1 MGRLLLIKFL
11 LMAITSAALAQPPNV
26 IVIMTDDTG
35 NNIGYQG
42 NPYVTTPHIDSLAIE
57 GVSLSNFH
65 QMPMCTASRAGLM
78 SGQYAEHTG
87 AWRTSLGRTMMRGDV
102 YTIAEAFRDNGYATA
117 HYGKWHLG
125 DNWPMAP
132 QDQGFNDVV
141 GLRCGGIGQI
151 ADYWGNDYFDDT
163 YYRNGKPEKFD
174 GYWTDVFFNET
185 MRFIRGKKD
194 EPFFIYLAPNIT
206 HLPLKVAEKYSK
218 KHVDNGI
225 DEKLAI
231 LYGMIDNLDENMGRL
246 LACLRETGVDEK
258 TIILMTT
265 DDGVQG
271 ASISR
276 TPDYWNMGM
285 RGKKGSQEEGG
296 HRVFSY
302 LRWTGGNIGTP
313 GVNND
318 TLISIQDVYPTMLD
332 LCGLPMPENIEF
344 SGRSFKPYL
353 TSPLNPEEDDR
364 LIFFYYYNPKKIDQR
379 ENQTCVI
386 WKNWRLIANT
396 QLYDISKDKMQ
407 ENDVAIDYPEVVKKL
422 QVEFDDYHAI
432 GKPLIKE
439 PVRFIIGDP
448 RALVQELTS
457 QDVYWTQGIS
467 SGQAFGQG
475 DCEKL
480 EQAHG
485 PYKVTIARD
494 GKYTFTLSRYPLYTG
509 MTFGESHRS
518 VGTFHIEKV
527 RMSIAGQTVEKAVT
541 PEDTHARFTLD
552 LKAGDANLD
561 TALIGDGNDG
571 VAYFVTIEFSGE
583 SS

>member
-1 MGRLLLIKFL
+1 MGRLLFIEFL
-11 LMAITSAALAQPPNV
+11 LMAITSAALAQQPNV
-26 IVIMTDDTG
+26 IMIMTDDTG

-42 NPYVTTPHIDSLAIE
+42 NPYVTTPHIDSLATE

-102 YTIAEAFRDNGYATA
+102 YTIAEAFRDNGYATG

-163 YYRNGKPEKFD
+163 YYRNGKPEKFE
-174 GYWTDVFFNET
+174 GYCTDVFFNET
-185 MRFIRGKKD
+185 MRFIREKKD

-271 ASISR
+271 AAVSR

-313 GVNND
+313 GVNNE

-332 LCGLPMPENIEF
+332 LCGLPMPRNVEF

-364 LIFFYYYNPKKIDQR
+364 PIFFYYYNPKKIDQR

-407 ENDVAIDYPEVVKKL
+407 ENDVAVDYPEVVKKL
-422 QVEFDDYHAI
+422 QAEFDAYHAS
-432 GKPLIKE
+432 GKPLIQE

-457 QDVYWTQGIS
+457 QDVYWTQDIS
-467 SGQAFGQG
+467 GGQAFGQG

-485 PYKVTIARD
+485 PYKVTIAHD

-509 MTFGESHRS
+509 MTFGEGHRS

-527 RMSIAGQTVEKAVT
+527 RMSLAGQTVEKAVT
-541 PEDTHARFTLD
+541 PEDTHASFTLD
-552 LKAGDANLD
+552 LKAGDTDLD
-561 TALIGDGNDG
+561 TALVGDGYDG

>member
-1 MGRLLLIKFL
+1 MGRLLFIEFL
-11 LMAITSAALAQPPNV
+11 LMAITSAALAQQPNV

-42 NPYVTTPHIDSLAIE
+42 NPYVTTPHIDSLATE

-102 YTIAEAFRDNGYATA
+102 YTIAEAFRDNGYATG

-163 YYRNGKPEKFD
+163 YYRNGKPEKFE
-174 GYWTDVFFNET
+174 GYCTDVFFNET
-185 MRFIRGKKD
+185 MRFIREKKD

-246 LACLRETGVDEK
+246 LACLKETGVDEK

-271 ASISR
+271 AAVSR

-313 GVNND
+313 GINNE

-332 LCGLPMPENIEF
+332 LCGLPMPRNVEF

-407 ENDVAIDYPEVVKKL
+407 ENDVAADYPEVVKKL
-422 QVEFDDYHAI
+422 QAEFDAYHAS
-432 GKPLIKE
+432 GKPLIQE

-457 QDVYWTQGIS
+457 QDVYWTQDIS
-467 SGQAFGQG
+467 GGQAFGQG

-485 PYKVTIARD
+485 PYKVAIARD

-509 MTFGESHRS
+509 MTFGEGHRS
-518 VGTFHIEKV
+518 VGSFHIEKV
-527 RMSIAGQTVEKAVT
+527 CMSIAGQTVEKAVT
-541 PEDTHARFTLD
+541 PEDTHASFTLD
-552 LKAGDANLD
+552 LKAGDTDLD
-561 TALIGDGNDG
+561 TALVGDGYDG

>member
-1 MGRLLLIKFL
+1 MGRLLFIEFL
-11 LMAITSAALAQPPNV
+11 LMAITSAALAQQPNV
-26 IVIMTDDTG
+26 IMIMTDDTG

-42 NPYVTTPHIDSLAIE
+42 NPYVTTPHIDSLATE

-102 YTIAEAFRDNGYATA
+102 YTIAEAFRDNGYATG

-163 YYRNGKPEKFD
+163 YYRNGKPEKFE
-174 GYWTDVFFNET
+174 GYCTDVFFNET
-185 MRFIRGKKD
+185 MRFIREKKD

-246 LACLRETGVDEK
+246 LACLKETGVDEK

-276 TPDYWNMGM
+276 TPNYWNMGM

-302 LRWTGGNIGTP
+302 LRWIGGNIGTP
-313 GVNND
+313 GFKNN
-318 TLISIQDVYPTMLD
+318 TLISIQDVYPVSYTHLRAH
-332 LCGLPMPENIEF
+332 E
-344 SGRSFKPYL
+344 
-353 TSPLNPEEDDR
+353 TPL
-364 LIFFYYYNPKKIDQR
+364 
-379 ENQTCVI
+379 
-386 WKNWRLIANT
+386 
-396 QLYDISKDKMQ
+396 
-407 ENDVAIDYPEVVKKL
+407 
-422 QVEFDDYHAI
+422 H
-432 GKPLIKE
+432 
-439 PVRFIIGDP
+439 
-448 RALVQELTS
+448 LV
-457 QDVYWTQGIS
+457 
-467 SGQAFGQG
+467 
-475 DCEKL
+475 
-480 EQAHG
+480 
-485 PYKVTIARD
+485 
-494 GKYTFTLSRYPLYTG
+494 
-509 MTFGESHRS
+509 
-518 VGTFHIEKV
+518 
-527 RMSIAGQTVEKAVT
+527 
-541 PEDTHARFTLD
+541 
-552 LKAGDANLD
+552 
-561 TALIGDGNDG
+561 
-571 VAYFVTIEFSGE
+571 
-583 SS
+583 

>member
-1 MGRLLLIKFL
+1 MGRLLFIEFL
-11 LMAITSAALAQPPNV
+11 LMAITSAALAQQPNV

-42 NPYVTTPHIDSLAIE
+42 NPYVTTPHIDSLATE

-102 YTIAEAFRDNGYATA
+102 YTIAEAFRDNGYATG

-163 YYRNGKPEKFD
+163 YYRNGKPEKFE
-174 GYWTDVFFNET
+174 GYCTDVFFNET
-185 MRFIRGKKD
+185 MRFIREKKD

-246 LACLRETGVDEK
+246 LACLKETGVDEK

-271 ASISR
+271 AAVSR

-313 GVNND
+313 GINNE

-332 LCGLPMPENIEF
+332 LCGLPMPRNVEF

-364 LIFFYYYNPKKIDQR
+364 PIFFYYYNPKKIDQR

-407 ENDVAIDYPEVVKKL
+407 ENDVAADYPEVVKKL
-422 QVEFDDYHAI
+422 QAEFDAYHAS
-432 GKPLIKE
+432 GKPLIQE

-457 QDVYWTQGIS
+457 QDVYWTQDIS
-467 SGQAFGQG
+467 GGQAFGQG

-485 PYKVTIARD
+485 PYKVAIARD

-509 MTFGESHRS
+509 MTFGEGHRS
-518 VGTFHIEKV
+518 VGSFHIEKV
-527 RMSIAGQTVEKAVT
+527 CMSIAGQTVEKAVT
-541 PEDTHARFTLD
+541 PEDTHASFTLD
-552 LKAGDANLD
+552 LKAGDTDLD
-561 TALIGDGNDG
+561 TALVGDGYDG

>member
-1 MGRLLLIKFL
+1 MGRLLFIEFL
-11 LMAITSAALAQPPNV
+11 LMAITSAALAQRPNV

-42 NPYVTTPHIDSLAIE
+42 NPYVTTPHIDSLATE

-102 YTIAEAFRDNGYATA
+102 YTIAEAFRDNGYATG

-163 YYRNGKPEKFD
+163 YYRNGKPEKFE
-174 GYWTDVFFNET
+174 GYCTDVFFNET
-185 MRFIRGKKD
+185 MRFIREKKD

-271 ASISR
+271 AAVSR

-313 GVNND
+313 GVNNE

-332 LCGLPMPENIEF
+332 LCGLPMPRNVEF

-364 LIFFYYYNPKKIDQR
+364 PIFFYYYNPKKIDQR

-407 ENDVAIDYPEVVKKL
+407 ENDVAVDYPEVVKKL
-422 QVEFDDYHAI
+422 QAEFDAYHAS
-432 GKPLIKE
+432 GKPLIQE

-457 QDVYWTQGIS
+457 QDVYWTQDIS
-467 SGQAFGQG
+467 GGQAFGQG

-485 PYKVTIARD
+485 PYKVAIARD

-509 MTFGESHRS
+509 MTFGEGHRS
-518 VGTFHIEKV
+518 VGSFHIEKV

-552 LKAGDANLD
+552 LKAGDADLD

-571 VAYFVTIEFSGE
+571 IAYFVTIEFSGE

>member
-1 MGRLLLIKFL
+1 MNVL
-11 LMAITSAALAQPPNV
+11 LMAITGAALAQQPNV

-42 NPYVTTPHIDSLAIE
+42 NPYVTTPHIDSLATE

-102 YTIAEAFRDNGYATA
+102 YTIAEAFRDNGYATG

-163 YYRNGKPEKFD
+163 YYRNGKPEKFE
-174 GYWTDVFFNET
+174 GYCTDVFFNET
-185 MRFIRGKKD
+185 MRFIRENKD

-206 HLPLKVAEKYSK
+206 HLPLKVAENYAK
-218 KHVDNGI
+218 KHIDNGI

-231 LYGMIDNLDENMGRL
+231 LYGMVDNLDENMGRL
-246 LACLRETGVDEK
+246 LACLKETGVDEK

-271 ASISR
+271 ASVSR

-313 GVNND
+313 GVNNE

-332 LCGLPMPENIEF
+332 LCGLPMPENVEF

-353 TSPLNPEEDDR
+353 TAPLNPEEDDR
-364 LIFFYYYNPKKIDQR
+364 LIFFYYYNPKNIDQR

-407 ENDVAIDYPEVVKKL
+407 ENDVAAGFPEVVKKL
-422 QVEFDDYHAI
+422 QEEFDTYHAI
-432 GKPLIKE
+432 GKPLIQE

-448 RALVQELTS
+448 CAPVQDLTS
-457 QDVYWTQGIS
+457 QDVYWIKDVS

-480 EQAHG
+480 KQSHG

-494 GKYTFTLSRYPLYTG
+494 GKYTFTLSRYPPYTG
-509 MTFGESHRS
+509 MTFGRGHRS

-541 PEDTHARFTLD
+541 PEDTHASFTLD
-552 LKAGDANLD
+552 LKAGDAELD
-561 TALIGDGNDG
+561 TALIGDRNDG
-571 VAYFVTIEFSGE
+571 VAYFVTIEFKGG

>member
-1 MGRLLLIKFL
+1 MGRLLFIEFL
-11 LMAITSAALAQPPNV
+11 LMAITSAALAQQPNV

-42 NPYVTTPHIDSLAIE
+42 NPYVTTPHIDSLATE

-102 YTIAEAFRDNGYATA
+102 YTIAEAFRDNGYATG

-163 YYRNGKPEKFD
+163 YYRNGKPEKFE
-174 GYWTDVFFNET
+174 GYCTDVFFNET
-185 MRFIRGKKD
+185 MRFIREKKD

-246 LACLRETGVDEK
+246 LACLKETGVDEK

-276 TPDYWNMGM
+276 TPNYWNMGM

-302 LRWTGGNIGTP
+302 LRWIGGNIGTP
-313 GVNND
+313 GVKNN

-332 LCGLPMPENIEF
+332 LCGLPMPRNVVF

-364 LIFFYYYNPKKIDQR
+364 PIFFYYYNPKKIDQR

-407 ENDVAIDYPEVVKKL
+407 ENDVAADYPEVVKKL
-422 QVEFDDYHAI
+422 QAEFDAYHAS
-432 GKPLIKE
+432 GKPLIQE

-457 QDVYWTQGIS
+457 QDVYWTQDIS
-467 SGQAFGQG
+467 GGQAFGQG

-485 PYKVTIARD
+485 PYKVAIARD

-509 MTFGESHRS
+509 MTFGEGHRS
-518 VGTFHIEKV
+518 VGSFHIEKV
-527 RMSIAGQTVEKAVT
+527 CMSIAGQTVEKAVT
-541 PEDTHARFTLD
+541 PEDTHASFTLD
-552 LKAGDANLD
+552 LKAGDTDLD
-561 TALIGDGNDG
+561 TALVGDGYDG

>member
-1 MGRLLLIKFL
+1 MGRLLFIEFL
-11 LMAITSAALAQPPNV
+11 LMAITSAALAQQPNV
-26 IVIMTDDTG
+26 IMIMTDDTG

-42 NPYVTTPHIDSLAIE
+42 NPYVTTPHIDSLATE

-102 YTIAEAFRDNGYATA
+102 YTIAEAFRDNGYATG

-163 YYRNGKPEKFD
+163 YYRNGKPEKFE
-174 GYWTDVFFNET
+174 GYCTDVFFNET
-185 MRFIRGKKD
+185 MRFIREKKD

-246 LACLRETGVDEK
+246 LACLKETGVDEK

-276 TPDYWNMGM
+276 TPNYWNMGM

-302 LRWTGGNIGTP
+302 LRWIGGNIGTP
-313 GVNND
+313 GFKNN

-332 LCGLPMPENIEF
+332 LCNLPMPRNVKF

-353 TSPLNPEEDDR
+353 TSPLNPEDDDR

-407 ENDVAIDYPEVVKKL
+407 ENDVAADYPEVVKKL
-422 QVEFDDYHAI
+422 QAEFDAYHAS
-432 GKPLIKE
+432 GKPLIQE

-457 QDVYWTQGIS
+457 QDVYWTQDIS
-467 SGQAFGQG
+467 GGQAFGQG

-485 PYKVTIARD
+485 PYKVAIARD

-509 MTFGESHRS
+509 MTFGEGHRS
-518 VGTFHIEKV
+518 VGDFHIEKV
-527 RMSIAGQTVEKAVT
+527 RMSIAGQTVQKTVT
-541 PEDTHARFTLD
+541 PEDTHASFTLD
-552 LKAGDANLD
+552 LKAGDTDLD
-561 TALIGDGNDG
+561 TALVGDGYDG

>member
-1 MGRLLLIKFL
+1 MGRLLFIEFL
-11 LMAITSAALAQPPNV
+11 LMAITSAALAQQPNV

-42 NPYVTTPHIDSLAIE
+42 NPYVTTPHIDSLATE

-102 YTIAEAFRDNGYATA
+102 YTIAEAFRDNGYATG

-163 YYRNGKPEKFD
+163 YYRNGKPEKFE
-174 GYWTDVFFNET
+174 GYCTDVFFNET
-185 MRFIRGKKD
+185 MRFIREKKD

-246 LACLRETGVDEK
+246 LACLKETGVDEK

-276 TPDYWNMGM
+276 TPNYWNMGM

-302 LRWTGGNIGTP
+302 LRWIGGNIGTP
-313 GVNND
+313 GFKNN

-332 LCGLPMPENIEF
+332 LCNLPMPRNVKF

-353 TSPLNPEEDDR
+353 TSPLNPEDDDR

-407 ENDVAIDYPEVVKKL
+407 ENDVAADYPEVVKKL
-422 QVEFDDYHAI
+422 QAEFDAYHAS
-432 GKPLIKE
+432 GKPLIQE

-457 QDVYWTQGIS
+457 QDVYWTQDIS
-467 SGQAFGQG
+467 GGQAFGQG

-509 MTFGESHRS
+509 MTFGEGHRS
-518 VGTFHIEKV
+518 VGSFHIEKV
-527 RMSIAGQTVEKAVT
+527 CMSIAGQTVEKAVA

-552 LKAGDANLD
+552 LKAGDTDLD
-561 TALIGDGNDG
+561 TALVGDGYDG

>member
-1 MGRLLLIKFL
+1 MGRLLVIEFL
-11 LMAITSAALAQPPNV
+11 LMAVTSAALAQRPNV

-42 NPYVTTPHIDSLAIE
+42 NPYVTTPHIDSLATE

-102 YTIAEAFRDNGYATA
+102 YTIAEAFRDNGYATG

-163 YYRNGKPEKFD
+163 YYRNGKPEKFE
-174 GYWTDVFFNET
+174 GYCTDVFFNET
-185 MRFIRGKKD
+185 MRFIREKKD

-246 LACLRETGVDEK
+246 LACLKETGVDEK

-276 TPDYWNMGM
+276 TPNYWNMGM

-302 LRWTGGNIGTP
+302 LRWIGGNIGTP
-313 GVNND
+313 GVKNN

-332 LCGLPMPENIEF
+332 LCGLPMPRNVEF

-364 LIFFYYYNPKKIDQR
+364 PIFFYYYNPKKIDQR

-407 ENDVAIDYPEVVKKL
+407 ENDVAADYPEVVKKL
-422 QVEFDDYHAI
+422 QAEFDAYHAS
-432 GKPLIKE
+432 GKPLIQE

-457 QDVYWTQGIS
+457 QDVYWTQDIS
-467 SGQAFGQG
+467 GGQAFGQG

-485 PYKVTIARD
+485 PYKVAIARD

-509 MTFGESHRS
+509 MTFGEGHRS

-541 PEDTHARFTLD
+541 PEDTHASFTLD
-552 LKAGDANLD
+552 LKAGDTDLD
-561 TALIGDGNDG
+561 TALVGDGYDG

>member
-1 MGRLLLIKFL
+1 MGRLLFIEFL
-11 LMAITSAALAQPPNV
+11 LMAITSAALAQQPNV
-26 IVIMTDDTG
+26 IMIMTDDTG

-42 NPYVTTPHIDSLAIE
+42 NPYVTTPHIDSLATE

-102 YTIAEAFRDNGYATA
+102 YTIAEAFRDNGYATG

-163 YYRNGKPEKFD
+163 YYRNGKPEKFE
-174 GYWTDVFFNET
+174 GYCTDVFFNET
-185 MRFIRGKKD
+185 MRFIREKKD

-246 LACLRETGVDEK
+246 LACLKETGVDEK

-276 TPDYWNMGM
+276 TPNYWNMGM

-302 LRWTGGNIGTP
+302 LRWIGGNIGTP
-313 GVNND
+313 GVKNN

-332 LCGLPMPENIEF
+332 LCNLPMPRNVKF

-353 TSPLNPEEDDR
+353 TSPLNPEDDDR

-407 ENDVAIDYPEVVKKL
+407 ENDVAADYPEVVKKL
-422 QVEFDDYHAI
+422 QAEFDAYHAS
-432 GKPLIKE
+432 GKPLIQE

-457 QDVYWTQGIS
+457 QDVYWTQDIS
-467 SGQAFGQG
+467 GGQAFGQG

-509 MTFGESHRS
+509 MTFGEGHRS
-518 VGTFHIEKV
+518 AGSFHIEKV
-527 RMSIAGQTVEKAVT
+527 RMSIAGQTVEKAVA

-552 LKAGDANLD
+552 LKAGDTDLD
-561 TALIGDGNDG
+561 TALVGDGYDG